1 MGIIDNYK
9 STIKLYR
16 NRIPFFW
23 ISRID
28 VNKILKGVKM
38 ALLEIRWHG
47 RGGQGAKTAALLFAD
62 AAVETGKYIQA
73 FPEYGPERMGAPV
86 FAFNRLS
93 DEPILQHCG
102 IKNPNIVVVLDPT
115 LMDTVDVTEGLTDD
129 GIILVNTQ
137 KTAQE
142 IREQLK
148 IKKQKV
154 YVVDASKIAKE
165 ILKRDIPNTPML
177 GALIKVSKLLEF
189 EPMLESVRKRL
200 EHKFPNRPDL
210 VEGNIK
216 AIIRAYE
223 EVKE

>member
-1 MGIIDNYK
+1 
-9 STIKLYR
+9 
-16 NRIPFFW
+16 
-23 ISRID
+23 
-28 VNKILKGVKM
+28 M
-38 ALLEIRWHG
+38 AMLEIRWHG

-115 LMDTVDVTEGLTDD
+115 LMETIDVTEGISAE

-137 KTAQE
+137 KTAKE

-148 IKKQKV
+148 IKSDKIKV
-154 YVVDASKIAKE
+154 YVVDASKIAKD

-189 EPMLESVRKRL
+189 EPMLESVKKRL
-200 EHKFPNRPDL
+200 EHKFPNRPDV